1 MTRQVLRHA
10 LEVMGYILKATMLA
24 SWKLEAFSW
33 WAHELRL
40 VWAEELREEDRNS
53 MLQMPDG

>member
-1 MTRQVLRHA
+1 MLRHA